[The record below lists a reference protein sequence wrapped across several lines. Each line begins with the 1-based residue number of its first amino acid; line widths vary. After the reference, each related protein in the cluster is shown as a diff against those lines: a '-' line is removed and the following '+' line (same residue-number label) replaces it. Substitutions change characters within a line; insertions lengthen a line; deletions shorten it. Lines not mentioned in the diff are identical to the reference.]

1 MRRFCWT
8 LVETLAEAEEETL
21 GHTLGDAQALVDTL
35 ADMVA
40 NVETETLGDTLS
52 DAQSMVDTMADS
64 QAKVEAETL
73 SDKLVD
79 TLADLRKHS
88 STRLL
93 NIKQR

>member
-1 MRRFCWT
+1 MKAETPGDNQSDSQALF
-8 LVETLAEAEEETL
+8 ETLADPLAEVEAKT
-21 GHTLGDAQALVDTL
+21 V
-35 ADMVA
+35 
-40 NVETETLGDTLS
+40 GDTLS
-52 DAQSMVDTMADS
+52 DAQALDDTMADS

-73 SDKLVD
+73 SDTLFD